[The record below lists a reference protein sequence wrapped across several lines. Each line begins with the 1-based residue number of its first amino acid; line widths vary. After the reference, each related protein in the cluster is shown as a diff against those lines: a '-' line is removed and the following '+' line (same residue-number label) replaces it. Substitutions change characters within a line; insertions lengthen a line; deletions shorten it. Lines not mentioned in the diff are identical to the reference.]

1 MQTRAVGKSDLKVSI
16 VGLGCN
22 NFGRLD
28 LESSRKVVH
37 RALDLGVTLFDTADV
52 YGERGGSEEQLGAI
66 LGPRR
71 NGIVLATKFGMPMS
85 DDGSKSGA
93 SSRYIAEAVEA
104 SLKRLKTDR
113 IDLYQLHQPDP
124 KTPLDET
131 LEALNALVKSGK
143 VRFIGCSNLPA
154 WQVVD
159 SQWLSKT
166 KGLAHFISAQ
176 DEYSLLVRNAEKE
189 LIPALKAHGLG
200 LLPYF
205 PLASGMLTGKYRHGA
220 DAPAGTRMALIKRL
234 SDRYMT
240 EENWKIVDELQDFC
254 VKRGRTMLE
263 LAFSWLASN
272 PVLSSIIAGA
282 TKPEQVEQNV
292 AAANWTFTPEDMA
305 EIGRITKKG

>member
-1 MQTRAVGKSDLKVSI
+1 MQTRNIGNSSLNVSV

-28 LESSRKVVH
+28 IEASRKVVH
-37 RALDLGVTLFDTADV
+37 RALDLGITLFDTADV
-52 YGERGGSEEQLGAI
+52 YGDRGGSEEQLGAI
-66 LGPRR
+66 LGSRR
-71 NGIVLATKFGMPMS
+71 KGIVLATKFGMPMS
-85 DDGSKSGA
+85 DDGTKAGA
-93 SSRYIAEAVEA
+93 SARYIAAAVEA
-104 SLKRLKTDR
+104 SLARLKTDY

-124 KTPLDET
+124 KTPLAET
-131 LEALNALVKSGK
+131 LEALDKLVRAGK
-143 VRFIGCSNLPA
+143 IRHIGCSNLPA
-154 WQVVD
+154 WQVAD
-159 SQWLSKT
+159 SHWISKT
-166 KGLAHFISAQ
+166 KGFAHFISAQ
-176 DEYSLLVRNAEKE
+176 DEYSLLVRGAERE

-240 EENWKIVDELQDFC
+240 EANWKIVGMLEEFC
-254 VKRGRTMLE
+254 AKRGHTMLE

-272 PVLSSIIAGA
+272 PVLSSVIAGA

-292 AAANWTFTPEDMA
+292 AAMNWTLTPDELA
-305 EIGRITKKG
+305 EIGSIAKKD